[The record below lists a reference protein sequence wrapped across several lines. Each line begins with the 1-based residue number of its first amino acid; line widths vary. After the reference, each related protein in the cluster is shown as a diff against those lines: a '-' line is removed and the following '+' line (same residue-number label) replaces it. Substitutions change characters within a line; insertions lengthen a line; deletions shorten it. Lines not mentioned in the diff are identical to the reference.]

1 MLEVRGLRKV
11 FNPGEVTEVRALDGV
26 DLVVPEGSWTIVIGG
41 NGSGKST
48 LLNAV
53 AGSFALDSGMV
64 RVGGTDVSRWPEW
77 KRARLVGRVFQDPFA
92 GTAPSLTVAENLA
105 LADRRGR
112 SRGLGWLL
120 HRRDRARFRDT
131 IASLGLG
138 LESRLDQPIGTMSGG
153 QRQSM
158 TLAMATLQT
167 PRLLLLDEHT
177 AALDP
182 RSADLVIQ
190 ATRRVVEAHRL
201 TTMMVTHSM
210 TQAAELGDRLVV
222 MHRGRVERIF
232 EGADKA
238 RLRADRLV
246 DLFAELRMQDDLDD
260 SVAAMLAADYV
271 EAGASLSP
279 SAS

>member
-1 MLEVRGLRKV
+1 MLEVQGLRKV

-26 DLVVPEGSWTIVIGG
+26 DLTVPEGSWTMVIGG

-53 AGSFALDSGMV
+53 AGSFPLDAGRI
-64 RVGGTDVSRWPEW
+64 RVGGVEVSGWPEW

-92 GTAPSLTVAENLA
+92 GTAPSLTVAENMA

-120 HRRDRARFRDT
+120 HRRDRDRFRQT
-131 IASLGLG
+131 IAALGLG
-138 LESRLDQPIGTMSGG
+138 LEQRLDQPIGTMSGG

-158 TLAMATLQT
+158 TLAMATLRP

-201 TTMMVTHSM
+201 TTLMVTHSM

-222 MHRGRVERIF
+222 MHRGRVERVYD
-232 EGADKA
+232 GAQKR
-238 RLRADRLV
+238 RLRPETLV
-246 DLFAELRMQDDLDD
+246 ELFAELRMQDDLDD
-260 SVAAMLAADYV
+260 TVAAMLAAEYAEPV
-271 EAGASLSP
+271 SP